1 MRLTPSDDSKVLV
14 TGSAWMTVG
23 SIVSRIMGAVY
34 VIPWGIWLGSSFF
47 LANSL
52 FAKGYNIYSLFI
64 IVSTAGI
71 PSALSKQIA
80 HYDAIGESDTS
91 HQLLKDSL
99 LVMSLLGLL
108 SSIIMWLAAPVFA
121 WQNNQVD
128 LRMVSV
134 IHALCW
140 PLAII
145 PPISIFRGYFQGRSQ
160 MGPSA
165 ISQLIEQI
173 ARIGYLLMAT
183 YIIMNIQHGGYVRAV
198 SQSTFAAFIG
208 AMCALIYLV
217 FKFKKQDD
225 FSLHETSIEKSK
237 YQRKEALLELLR
249 QSLPFVVLDSAVV
262 LFQFIDQYTFPVIMH
277 QFHSATNAEINFLYG
292 LFGFNSNKLTMIV
305 ISLSTAM
312 ASTAIPLLSRTFA
325 KKNFANLSIK
335 IQSALKLFFFVM
347 LPGAV
352 GMLSLAEPL
361 NIVFYRSADHLGV
374 NLLKVNSLIAV
385 VVGLFILLV
394 SIMQAV
400 RHSKQAIFYFL
411 VGLTFKAIFQVASV
425 GIFQAYGPLI
435 ATCAGFAVSSI
446 LMTRRLKIDFQINL
460 HNLIKFVIGISL
472 LVVIMASVVRLS
484 SYFCYQL
491 FEVSARSSL
500 VVLFMG
506 AIIGTLTYG
515 ALSLKTRAADAAFGF
530 SLDTLRNRLRV
541 KLRIF

>member
-99 LVMSLLGLL
+99 LVMSLLGLF

-134 IHALCW
+134 IHVLCW

-225 FSLHETSIEKSK
+225 FSLHEASIEKSK

-262 LFQFIDQYTFPVIMH
+262 LYQFIDQYTFPVIMH
-277 QFHSATNAEINFLYG
+277 QFHSTTNAEINFLYG

-312 ASTAIPLLSRTFA
+312 ATTAIPLLSRTFA
-325 KKNFANLSIK
+325 QRNYAELSTK
-335 IQSALKLFFFVM
+335 IQSTLKLFFFVM

-352 GMLSLAEPL
+352 GMLSLAAPL
-361 NIVFYRSADHLGV
+361 NMAFYRSSAALGV
-374 NLLKVNSLIAV
+374 DVLKMNSIIAV
-385 VVGLFILLV
+385 VIGLFILLV

-400 RHSKQAIFYFL
+400 HHSKQAILYFL
-411 VGLTFKAIFQVASV
+411 IGLIFKVLVQVASV
-425 GIFQAYGPLI
+425 GIFQVYGPLI
-435 ATCAGFAVSSI
+435 ATGIGFAVSSA
-446 LMTRRLKIDFQINL
+446 LMTRRLKIDFQIKL
-460 HNLIKFVIGISL
+460 HNLVKFVIGVSL
-472 LVVIMASVVRLS
+472 LVTIMAIVVWLS
-484 SYFCYQL
+484 IYFCYQL
-491 FEVSARSSL
+491 LGVSGRSSL
-500 VVLFMG
+500 FILFV
-506 AIIGTLTYG
+506 G
-515 ALSLKTRAADAAFGF
+515 ALTGSLIYGLLTLKTRAADAAFGF
-530 SLDTLRNRLRV
+530 SLDELRRRLRV
-541 KLRIF
+541 K